1 MRIYDSTLRQFLP
14 YTTTKKMWFCQLEN
28 GYIDSFDCPEELSEY
43 LEEMMLEPEEC
54 WVWTEKV
61 LVI

>member
-1 MRIYDSTLRQFLP
+1 
-14 YTTTKKMWFCQLEN
+14 MWFCQLEN